1 MRKQCSLYQ
10 DRRLS
15 TLYRQA
21 ESIFYARFQ
30 VAFLFVRKLIRM
42 LKIYGLSEE
51 EIATLKQIAQEK
63 NATQNLSHFG
73 REVFR
78 QIIAEYQGK
87 TQPEKIITV
96 SQKEMDTAHKGN
108 RVRVVIRLTET
119 EKAIFERAAKLHEM
133 SVNMFLSQL
142 LRHHIDKVPTMT
154 RLECDAVFKSQYNL
168 TRIGRFLNEI
178 VKNMKA
184 AGVATVSIAQMERFQ
199 LELKEHT
206 NKVGEILAK
215 SQERF

>member
-1 MRKQCSLYQ
+1 MELRIIGFS
-10 DRRLS
+10 S
-15 TLYRQA
+15 
-21 ESIFYARFQ
+21 
-30 VAFLFVRKLIRM
+30 
-42 LKIYGLSEE
+42 E
-51 EIATLKQIAQEK
+51 EIATLKRIAYQRNGSE
-63 NATQNLSHFG
+63 NLSHFG
-73 REVFR
+73 REIFR

-87 TQPEKIITV
+87 TQPEKTITV
-96 SQKEMDTAHKGN
+96 SQKEMDTSFKGN
-108 RVRVVIRLTET
+108 RARVVIRLSET

-133 SVNMFLSQL
+133 SLNTFLKQL
-142 LRHHIDKVPTMT
+142 LRYHIDKVQTMT

-168 TRIGRFLNEI
+168 IRIGRFLNEI